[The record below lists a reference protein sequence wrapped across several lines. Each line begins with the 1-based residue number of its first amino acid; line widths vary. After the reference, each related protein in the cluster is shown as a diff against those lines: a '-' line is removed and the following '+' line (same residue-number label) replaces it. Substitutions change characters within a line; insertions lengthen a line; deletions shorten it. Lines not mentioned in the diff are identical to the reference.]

1 MDQQH
6 AAASPVRSRAAGSG
20 VWLAWA
26 GFGIALACVAAELLA
41 GPGYRLR
48 WWGLN
53 GGLQTIRW
61 AATVAAVAIVA
72 TFAVALWARARGA
85 RRAFVVALA
94 GFVLSGAAVAPPA
107 YFWYQVTHLPHLH
120 DVTTDTEHP
129 PHFAVLLA
137 LRTGARNSAEY
148 DPATAARQ
156 HQGYPDLV
164 PLTLHS
170 SPAQTLQ
177 LAERVARSMGW
188 DIVAVTPGAWR
199 LEATATSLLFG
210 FKDDIV
216 VRIAAQGSES
226 RVDVRSVSRIGGSDF
241 GANAR
246 RIRSFLGK
254 LKAASAPQP

>member
-6 AAASPVRSRAAGSG
+6 AAALPSRGRAAGAASG
-20 VWLAWA
+20 WAWA
-26 GFGIALACVAAELLA
+26 GLWLAIVCVAAELLA

-53 GGLQTIRW
+53 AGLQTIRW

-72 TFAVALWARARGA
+72 TLAIALWAQLQRA
-85 RRAFVVALA
+85 RRALVLALVA
-94 GFVLSGAAVAPPA
+94 FVLSVAAAAPPA

-129 PHFAVLLA
+129 PRFAALLA

-164 PLTLHS
+164 PLTLET
-170 SPAQTLQ
+170 SPAQALQ

-254 LKAASAPQP
+254 LKAAGPHP